1 MIEWPN
7 IHNYSFIQPFGHSFV
22 QSFPVPRRSFNHSV
36 ITFHHPNHNTMNHQE
51 YIRIRGARENNLKNV
66 SLDIPKRKI
75 TIFTGVSGS
84 GKSSIVF
91 DTIGAEAQRQL
102 NETFSMFIRNRLPRI
117 SQPEADAI
125 ENLST
130 SIVIDQK
137 RLGGNSR
144 STMGTITDIS
154 AVMRLLFSRLGQP
167 HAGFS
172 NAFSFNDPA
181 GMCPECNGL
190 GKKVEIDLEKFLDPT
205 KSLNEGAIL
214 FPLYAVGTWYW
225 KAYTFSGMLDNDKK
239 LEDYSDEEMHT
250 LLYGKGTYE
259 SNYNGMTF
267 DTKYEGLVDKFN
279 RLYIQKDSSEISE
292 KTVKKVERFLK
303 MGDCPACK
311 GARLNKKALASRIN
325 GLNIAEMSAMEVSEL
340 VKIIREIKDP
350 VSKPMIDTLTERLE
364 HLVDIGLGYLS
375 LDRETGTLSGGESQR
390 IKMVKHLNSS
400 LIDITYIFDEPSIGL
415 HPRDVHR
422 LNELLQKLRDKGNT
436 ILVVEHDPDVIR
448 VADYIVDVGPKAG
461 SGGGEIVYSGDYN
474 GLLQAPTLTGRFI
487 NRDLKVKPTFR
498 QPTGALKVRNA
509 KRHNLKNV
517 SVDIP
522 TGVFTV
528 VTGVAGSGKSSLI
541 NGVFLSQH
549 PEAIVIDQSAV
560 GTSIR
565 SNPAT
570 YTGIMDDIR
579 KLFGKTNKV
588 SASLFSFNSDGAC
601 PECQGLGFIFTDL
614 AFLEPVKTVCETCEG
629 KRFKPEVLE
638 YKVNGKS
645 ITDVLDMSVEEAL
658 AFFKTKE
665 VIHKLTAMNQV
676 GLNYLT
682 LGQPLSTLSGGECQ
696 RIKLAGELHK
706 NGTIYV
712 MDEPTTGLHMSD
724 TGHLLEIIDHLVDQG
739 NSVIVIEHN
748 TEVMKHA
755 DWIIDLGPEGGHK
768 GGQILFEGTPAD
780 LLKSR
785 DSLTAEYLR
794 SGAKVG

>member
-1 MIEWPN
+1 MP
-7 IHNYSFIQPFGHSFV
+7 
-22 QSFPVPRRSFNHSV
+22 
-36 ITFHHPNHNTMNHQE
+36 QE
-51 YIRIRGARENNLKNV
+51 YIEIRGARENNLKNV
-66 SLDIPKRKI
+66 SLRIPKRKI

-154 AVMRLLFSRLGQP
+154 AVLRLLFSRLGQP

-259 SNYNGMTF
+259 SNYNGMVF

-311 GARLNKKALASRIN
+311 GARLNEKALACRI
-325 GLNIAEMSAMEVSEL
+325 GGRNIAEMSAMEVSEL
-340 VKIIREIKDP
+340 VTIIQEIHDP
-350 VSKPMIDTLTERLE
+350 ISKPMIDTLTERLQ

-461 SGGGEIVYSGDYN
+461 SGGGEIVYSGNYQ
-474 GLLQAPTLTGRFI
+474 GLLQAQTLTGQFI

-498 QPTGALKVRNA
+498 EPTGALKIKNA

-549 PEAIVIDQSAV
+549 PGAVVIDQSAV
-560 GTSIR
+560 GASIR

-588 SASLFSFNSDGAC
+588 SPSLFSFNSDGAC

-645 ITDVLDMSVEEAL
+645 ITEVLDMPVEEAL
-658 AFFKTKE
+658 LFFKTKDI
-665 VIHKLTAMNQV
+665 VHKLTAMNQV

-724 TGHLLEIIDHLVDQG
+724 TGRLLEIIDHLVDQG

-768 GGQILFEGTPAD
+768 GGQVLFEGTPAD
-780 LLKSR
+780 LLKSKE
-785 DSLTAEYLR
+785 SLTAEYMR
-794 SGAKVG
+794 GGVAVG

>member
-1 MIEWPN
+1 M
-7 IHNYSFIQPFGHSFV
+7 SQ
-22 QSFPVPRRSFNHSV
+22 
-36 ITFHHPNHNTMNHQE
+36 QE

-154 AVMRLLFSRLGQP
+154 AVLRLLFSRLGQP

-190 GKKVEIDLEKFLDPT
+190 GKKVEIDLDKFLDPT

-239 LEDYSDEEMHT
+239 LEDYSDQEMHM
-250 LLYGKGTYE
+250 LLYGKGSYE
-259 SNYNGMTF
+259 SNYNGMVF

-292 KTVKKVERFLK
+292 KTVKKIERFLK
-303 MGDCPACK
+303 MGECPACR
-311 GARLNKKALASRIN
+311 GARLNEKALACRID
-325 GLNIAEMSAMEVSEL
+325 GKNIAEMSAMEVSEL
-340 VKIIREIKDP
+340 VRIIREIHDP
-350 VSKPMIDTLTERLE
+350 ISKPMINTLTERLE

-400 LIDITYIFDEPSIGL
+400 LIDIIYIFDEPSIGL

-422 LNELLQKLRDKGNT
+422 LNDLLQKLRDKGNT

-461 SGGGEIVYSGDYN
+461 SGGGEIVYSGDYK
-474 GLLQAPTLTGRFI
+474 GLLQAQTLTGKFI
-487 NRDLKVKPTFR
+487 NRDLKVKPGFR
-498 QPTGALKVRNA
+498 QPTGALKVKNA

-560 GTSIR
+560 GASIR

-588 SASLFSFNSDGAC
+588 SPSLFSFNSEGAC

-638 YKVNGKS
+638 YMVNGKS

-658 AFFKTKE
+658 AFFKTKD
-665 VIHKLTAMNQV
+665 ITHKLTAMNQV

-755 DWIIDLGPEGGHK
+755 DWIIDLGPEGGHM

-780 LLKSR
+780 LMKSKE
-785 DSLTAEYLR
+785 SLTAEYLR
-794 SGAKVG
+794 GGK

>member
-1 MIEWPN
+1 
-7 IHNYSFIQPFGHSFV
+7 
-22 QSFPVPRRSFNHSV
+22 
-36 ITFHHPNHNTMNHQE
+36 MNQQE

-154 AVMRLLFSRLGQP
+154 AVLRLLFSRLGKP

-190 GKKVEIDLEKFLDPT
+190 GKKVELDLEKFLDPT

-214 FPLYAVGTWYW
+214 FPVFAVGTWYW

-239 LEDYSDEEMHT
+239 LEDYSDDEMHT

-259 SNYNGMTF
+259 SNYNGSVF
-267 DTKYEGLVDKFN
+267 ETKYEGLVDKFN

-292 KTVKKVERFLK
+292 KTVKKVERFLR

-311 GARLNKKALASRIN
+311 GARLNERAMACRIN

-340 VKIIREIKDP
+340 VKIISKIHDP
-350 VSKPMIDTLTERLE
+350 VSKPMIDTLTERLQ

-448 VADYIVDVGPKAG
+448 VADYVVDVGPKAG
-461 SGGGEIVYSGDYN
+461 SGGGEIVFSGHYE
-474 GLLQAPTLTGRFI
+474 GLLKADTLTGRFMK
-487 NRDLKVKPTFR
+487 RDLKVKSSFR
-498 QPTGALKVRNA
+498 QPTGALKVKNA
-509 KRHNLKNV
+509 RRHNLKNV

-629 KRFKPEVLE
+629 KRFKQEVLE

-645 ITDVLDMSVEEAL
+645 ITDVLDMPVEEAL
-658 AFFKTKE
+658 SFFKAKD
-665 VIHKLTAMNQV
+665 VVHKLTAMNQV

-780 LLKSR
+780 LLKCR
-785 DSLTAEYLR
+785 ESLTAEYLR
-794 SGAKVG
+794 GGN